1 MPVPGLRWWWEEDVS
16 EDGKPYQVTEVR
28 RFAPFTGRPGET
40 VSCQRYEIWK
50 DTGFPRRQVIVKY
63 IIEGANGDIDKID
76 TGISQDE
83 LMASGKATHVSKMEY
98 SCEAR

>member
-1 MPVPGLRWWWEEDVS
+1 M
-16 EDGKPYQVTEVR
+16 
-28 RFAPFTGRPGET
+28 
-40 VSCQRYEIWK
+40 
-50 DTGFPRRQVIVKY
+50 IVKY